1 MDEVFPVVAGVV
13 VGLVVY
19 RLPPTLRSIAL
30 GILGVVLGVAVSWV
44 SGELSVSIWY
54 VFFDIGQ
61 VWLAGAL
68 TIVLVRAWRSR
79 VLRAS

>member
-13 VGLVVY
+13 VGFVLY
-19 RLPPTLRSIAL
+19 RLSPTLRIIAL
-30 GILGVVLGVAVSWV
+30 GILSVVLGVAASWV

-54 VFFDIGQ
+54 LFFDIGQ

-68 TIVLVRAWRSR
+68 TIVLVRVWRSR